1 MQDKDLVRAC
11 QRNDRKAQKE
21 LYNRYKSPLMG
32 LCLRYAASREEAEDM
47 YQESFIK
54 IFKNIDSLQ
63 KAESLNSWLRQ
74 TVVRTAINYYHRNKK
89 YNWQEDTADLE
100 IGNEDYN
107 ILLESIDNDMLL
119 SMINQLPDGY
129 RTVFNLHVVDGY
141 THPEI
146 AKLLGV
152 NESTSRTQ
160 LHKAKARLKEQLAV
174 LGIKKF
180 EKYG

>member
-11 QRNDRKAQKE
+11 QKNDRKAQKE
-21 LYNRYKSPLMG
+21 LYNRYKAPLMG
-32 LCLRYAASREEAEDM
+32 LCLRYAASREEAEDV
-47 YQESFIK
+47 YQEAFIK
-54 IFKNIDSLQ
+54 IFNSIRSLQ

-89 YNWQEDTADLE
+89 YNWQEDTAGLE
-100 IGNEDYN
+100 IGNEDYST
-107 ILLESIDNDMLL
+107 LLSGIDNKMLL

-129 RTVFNLHVVDGY
+129 RTVFNLYIVDGY

-146 AKLLGV
+146 AELLGI

-160 LHKAKARLKEQLAV
+160 LHKAKAQLKKQLAV